1 MNHTPKIVKLKPE
14 EVEAIRRLE
23 ENFGNRFCLLA
34 VEKVESLYVLEAKV
48 ASNVWERIDKVYP
61 ELEGLKA
68 YYSSEEDAK
77 LAKASVKSLLA
88 GKLKGLVEKRPIRIR
103 KL

>member
-1 MNHTPKIVKLKPE
+1 MNNAPKIAKLKPE
-14 EVEAIRRLE
+14 EIEAIRRLE
-23 ENFGNRFCLLA
+23 ESFGNRFCLLA
-34 VEKVESLYVLEAKV
+34 VEKAESLYVLEAKV
-48 ASNVWERIDKVYP
+48 APNVWERIDKVYP
-61 ELEGLKA
+61 QLEGLKP

-77 LAKASVKSLLA
+77 LAKASVKSLLV